1 VYTAQPVG
9 AASEGERMEMVET
22 VLPVRERREGM
33 VVGRERT
40 SWVVES
46 RAWTKAE
53 PDSLMA
59 YSLKWMLEFLRLQ

>member
-1 VYTAQPVG
+1 VG

-59 YSLKWMLEFLRLQ
+59 YSLP